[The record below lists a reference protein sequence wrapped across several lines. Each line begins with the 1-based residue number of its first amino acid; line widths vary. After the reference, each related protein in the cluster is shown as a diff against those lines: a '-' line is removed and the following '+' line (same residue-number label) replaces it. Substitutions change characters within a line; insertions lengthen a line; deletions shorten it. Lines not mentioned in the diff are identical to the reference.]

1 MPRSFKGSTI
11 GRILLFVLSS
21 LLPAYSQVKW
31 DIGSPMPKINVSEQS
46 KNILEEMPT
55 LRANITNFLYYDSR
69 GNGKARDY
77 RGMYSLLS
85 QKYLSEN
92 FRDVKSADE
101 YVDDMENYDEI
112 YHQVYLLIEH
122 IDFIQEDVAKIK
134 LQLETASEGDL
145 QIMEEEIFFRN
156 EGGSWK
162 YDGMDVESL
171 KTIKMLEK

>member
-1 MPRSFKGSTI
+1 MPRIT
-11 GRILLFVLSS
+11 
-21 LLPAYSQVKW
+21 
-31 DIGSPMPKINVSEQS
+31 VSEQS
-46 KNILEEMPT
+46 KNILEEQQA
-55 LRANITNFLYYDSR
+55 LRTNIIKFLYYDSL
-69 GNGKARDY
+69 GHGKDRDY

-92 FRDVKSADE
+92 FPDVKSADE

-112 YHQVYLLIEH
+112 YHHVYLLIER
-122 IDFIQEDVAKIK
+122 IDFVQKDIAKIK

-162 YDGMDVESL
+162 YDGIDLESL
-171 KTIKMLEK
+171 KTIKMLED